1 MVFRQDNKS
10 DCRCPDIRAAAIAQ
24 VSGTPHGVSR
34 YLYAGYMQ
42 AYRRCGHR
50 VTPRDTAGR
59 SPDPHT
65 EALPAS
71 GTADGMLACLARQTQ
86 YRAAGGAGTEHVRF
100 RVCRTRRAFT
110 VTEGGLHLAQETEPC
125 GVLALAGGD
134 VPRQEAADRPDHCS
148 DRQHVQYRARNAE
161 AGQGRWNSITAASRR

>member
-1 MVFRQDNKS
+1 MPPPGYPGSGNRAGFRDS
-10 DCRCPDIRAAAIAQ
+10 PRSLPLFICR
-24 VSGTPHGVSR
+24 
-34 YLYAGYMQ
+34 LYAGIP
-42 AYRRCGHR
+42 AVR
-50 VTPRDTAGR
+50 TPRDAAGR

-125 GVLALAGGD
+125 GVLTLTGGD
-134 VPRQEAADRPDHCS
+134 IPRQEAADRPDHCP

-161 AGQGRWNSITAASRR
+161 AGQGRACSDNA